1 MISDTK
7 YSEQNTSYPSN
18 PQIAVKI
25 LILLLYIW
33 YENLTFYTNNTR
45 QIGWKVQQNSTL
57 LTFFMLLIKGI

>member
-18 PQIAVKI
+18 SQIAVKI

-33 YENLTFYTNNTR
+33 YENLTF
-45 QIGWKVQQNSTL
+45 
-57 LTFFMLLIKGI
+57 LLITPDE